1 MGFPKWLSKLL
12 ALLSA
17 LVLGSYVA
25 RERDGEVIELYRYV
39 LTFIFG
45 LMFYIQGHKKD

>member
-17 LVLGSYVA
+17 LILGSYVT
-25 RERDGEVIELYRYV
+25 REQYGEVIELYRYV

-45 LMFYIQGHKKD
+45 LMFYILGHKKN